1 MFTPELIGIFLYLA
15 LQLAFGL
22 MISRSIKTQ
31 DDYLLAGRQ
40 VGPVLGLFSI
50 FATWFGAETCIGA
63 AGGVYED
70 GLQAVGIDPFGYGLC
85 LLFMGLF
92 LAIPLWKEKITTI
105 ADLFGRY
112 YSPRIETFAVL
123 LLWPTSILWAAAQ
136 MKAFGHVLATASPM
150 SAEMG
155 CVVALVMVLL
165 YTVPGGMLADAW
177 TDLLQGVLLIGGLLL
192 LLYLAFE
199 DAGSP
204 SALVAKIPTDQL
216 HFFGGPDTP
225 WWEIAELWAVP
236 VLGSLMAQELV
247 SRVIAMRS
255 PEMAARVTLGATGL
269 YVAVGMIPVIL
280 GLVAAQ
286 TIPGLENSEEALPTM
301 ARQMMPGILYVVFA
315 GALVSAILSTVD
327 TALLVAGSLISHNLI
342 NRLSPGRD
350 EGGKVLVGRFA
361 VALCGI
367 AAFVLAITGES
378 VYALVE
384 EASGFGSSGILV
396 CLLAALFVKRGGVY
410 AAWGSLI
417 AGLVSWILF
426 AYIHEI
432 PTPYLVSIASA
443 LAGYIG
449 GAFFDS
455 WRKWPER
462 REDCET
468 LAA

>member
-1 MFTPELIGIFLYLA
+1 
-15 LQLAFGL
+15 
-22 MISRSIKTQ
+22 
-31 DDYLLAGRQ
+31 
-40 VGPVLGLFSI
+40 
-50 FATWFGAETCIGA
+50 
-63 AGGVYED
+63 
-70 GLQAVGIDPFGYGLC
+70 
-85 LLFMGLF
+85 MGLF

-350 EGGKVLVGRFA
+350 EGGKVLVGRIA

-396 CLLAALFVKRGGVY
+396 CLLAALFLKRGGVY

-455 WRKWPER
+455 WKKWPER

>member
-22 MISRSIKTQ
+22 MVSRSIKTQ

-350 EGGKVLVGRFA
+350 ER
-361 VALCGI
+361 
-367 AAFVLAITGES
+367 S
-378 VYALVE
+378 
-384 EASGFGSSGILV
+384 
-396 CLLAALFVKRGGVY
+396 
-410 AAWGSLI
+410 
-417 AGLVSWILF
+417 
-426 AYIHEI
+426 
-432 PTPYLVSIASA
+432 
-443 LAGYIG
+443 
-449 GAFFDS
+449 
-455 WRKWPER
+455 
-462 REDCET
+462 
-468 LAA
+468 

>member
-22 MISRSIKTQ
+22 MVSRSIKTQ

-63 AGGVYED
+63 AGGVYEE

-350 EGGKVLVGRFA
+350 EGGKVLVGRIA

-396 CLLAALFVKRGGVY
+396 CLLAALFLKRGGVY

-432 PTPYLVSIASA
+432 PTPSLVSIASA

-455 WRKWPER
+455 WEKWPAR
-462 REDCET
+462 QEDCET

>member
-1 MFTPELIGIFLYLA
+1 
-15 LQLAFGL
+15 
-22 MISRSIKTQ
+22 
-31 DDYLLAGRQ
+31 
-40 VGPVLGLFSI
+40 
-50 FATWFGAETCIGA
+50 
-63 AGGVYED
+63 
-70 GLQAVGIDPFGYGLC
+70 
-85 LLFMGLF
+85 MGLF

-350 EGGKVLVGRFA
+350 ERGKVLVGRIA

-396 CLLAALFVKRGGVY
+396 CLLAALFLKRGGVY

-455 WRKWPER
+455 WKKWPER